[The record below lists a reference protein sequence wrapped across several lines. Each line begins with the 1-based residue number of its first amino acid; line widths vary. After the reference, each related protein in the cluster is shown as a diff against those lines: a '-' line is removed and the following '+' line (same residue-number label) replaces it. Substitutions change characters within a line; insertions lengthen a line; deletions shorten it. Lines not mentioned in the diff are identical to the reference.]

1 MSEQNPFLR
10 DAGVDKPGILGARW
24 WNQSLQSSSSLVG
37 RRSAMQTAL
46 VVGGGLLLLGG
57 VTAWAVSKAS
67 SDDDAREDVRRALDV
82 QRDYGW
88 NFGATSET
96 VAFDTLYSESYARAA
111 LQTLEEDLSPVDPA
125 FKPFYASALFQSP
138 EALPRLTLP
147 DGETARVKPL
157 AEVLKPIKY
166 SAMDNLEAA
175 GSGLAALL
183 APLKRRVL
191 LIVDLNGPDTVAFA
205 AGAAKKYDPIF
216 AFDNWPHPRGVVQA
230 HRTLGAAVYY
240 QPTFR
245 KLRQERDLGAPP
257 MIVLDRGRQ
266 TTYTDE
272 ETQFDN
278 RYLAKIPV
286 DLVGLKVEHVLY
298 VVPTQFDLPELDD
311 LNDAFTQMTSV
322 RAIAAGAFGHDPRG
336 GSEYIYGT
344 SVEEHESFFAT
355 YGYGDS
361 SGRTPAVPQQN
372 EKTAAYKP
380 ARRQVVRTSLRDA
393 PIGSVPLFV
402 AVGTGVVLGSRLG
415 GGRNGS
421 YNRTTNNWGGG

>member
-1 MSEQNPFLR
+1 MSEQNPFVR

-24 WNQSLQSSSSLVG
+24 WNQSLQSSTSLVG

-46 VVGGGLLLLGG
+46 LVGGGLLVFGG
-57 VTAWAVSKAS
+57 VTAWAISKAS
-67 SDDDAREDVRRALDV
+67 SDDGEREDVRRALDV

-96 VAFDTLYSESYARAA
+96 VAFDTMYTEAYARDA
-111 LQTLEEDLSPVDPA
+111 LKTLEEDLSPRDEA
-125 FKPFYASALFQSP
+125 YKPFYLPALFQSP

-147 DGETARVKPL
+147 DGETARVKPI

-166 SAMDNLEAA
+166 AAMDDLEA
-175 GSGLAALL
+175 SGRALAALL
-183 APLKRRVL
+183 ATLKRRVL
-191 LIVDLNGPDTVAFA
+191 LIVDLNGPDTMAFA
-205 AGAAKKYDPIF
+205 AGAATHYDPIF
-216 AFDNWPHPRGVVQA
+216 AFDNWPHPKGVVQA

-245 KLRQERDLGAPP
+245 KLRQERAPFSPP

-278 RYLAKIPV
+278 RYLAKVPV
-286 DLVGLKVEHVLY
+286 DLGPLRVEHVLY

-311 LNDAFTQMTSV
+311 LNDAFVQIASV
-322 RAIAAGAFGHDPRG
+322 RAIAANAFSLDPRG
-336 GSEYIYGT
+336 VSRIFGSTMEQHDAFFGT
-344 SVEEHESFFAT
+344 YPFDGST
-355 YGYGDS
+355 Q
-361 SGRTPAVPQQN
+361 PAVPVPVN
-372 EKTAAYKP
+372 DKAAAYKP
-380 ARRQVVRTSLRDA
+380 ARREVVRTSLRNA
-393 PIGSVPLFV
+393 PIGSVPLLV

>member
-46 VVGGGLLLLGG
+46 LVGGGLLLLGG
-57 VTAWAVSKAS
+57 VTAWAVGKAS
-67 SDDDAREDVRRALDV
+67 EDDEREDVRRSLDV

-96 VAFDTLYSESYARAA
+96 VAFDTMYTATYARDA
-111 LQTLEEDLSPVDPA
+111 LKTLEEDLSPSVEA
-125 FKPFYASALFQSP
+125 HKPFYFPALFQSP

-147 DGETARVKPL
+147 DGETSRVKPL

-166 SAMDNLEAA
+166 GAMDDLEA
-175 GSGLAALL
+175 SGRALGALL

-191 LIVDLNGPDTVAFA
+191 LIVDLAGPDTVAFA
-205 AGAAKKYDPIF
+205 AGAAAHYDPIF
-216 AFDNWPHPRGVVQA
+216 AFDNWPHPKGVVQA

-245 KLRQERDLGAPP
+245 KLREERAAGAPP

-278 RYLAKIPV
+278 RYLAKVPV
-286 DLVGLKVEHVLY
+286 DLGPLKVEHVLY

-311 LNDAFTQMTSV
+311 LNDAFVQIVSV
-322 RAIAAGAFGHDPRG
+322 RAIAANAFAPDPRG
-336 GSEYIYGT
+336 ISRIFGTTMEQHEAFFGTYPFDGSTG
-344 SVEEHESFFAT
+344 
-355 YGYGDS
+355 
-361 SGRTPAVPQQN
+361 PAVPVAFN
-372 EKTAAYKP
+372 EKAAAYKP
-380 ARRQVVRTSLRDA
+380 THREVVRTGPRNT
-393 PIGSVPLFV
+393 PIGSTALFV
-402 AVGTGVVLGSRLG
+402 AVGTGVVLGSRFG
-415 GGRNGS
+415 AGRNGS